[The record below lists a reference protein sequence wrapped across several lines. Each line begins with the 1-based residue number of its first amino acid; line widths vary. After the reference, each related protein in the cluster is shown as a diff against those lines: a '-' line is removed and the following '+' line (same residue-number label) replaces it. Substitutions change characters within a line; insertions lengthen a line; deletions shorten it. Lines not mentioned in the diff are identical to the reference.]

1 MTNLKETKINSKVV
15 YEGDFLD
22 VRKDNVLLPNGEK
35 GNREWIN
42 HPGASVIIP
51 ILPDGKIAL
60 IRQFRYA
67 VGSEFIELP
76 AGKLDPGES
85 PLECAKRELE
95 EEIGYKSNKIEF
107 IANIHPAIGFANEKM
122 NLFLATDLVQTKQN
136 KDADEFIDLMP
147 ANLEKALELVWSNKI
162 TDVKTIIGILWFQ
175 KICNND

>member
-1 MTNLKETKINSKVV
+1 
-15 YEGDFLD
+15 
-22 VRKDNVLLPNGEK
+22 
-35 GNREWIN
+35 
-42 HPGASVIIP
+42 
-51 ILPDGKIAL
+51 
-60 IRQFRYA
+60 
-67 VGSEFIELP
+67 
-76 AGKLDPGES
+76 
-85 PLECAKRELE
+85 
-95 EEIGYKSNKIEF
+95 IEF

>member
-1 MTNLKETKINSKVV
+1 MLYLTPAWAAKLHTTSNCSCLNKLSILSWSTRSILENRKELNYIS
-15 YEGDFLD
+15 
-22 VRKDNVLLPNGEK
+22 
-35 GNREWIN
+35 
-42 HPGASVIIP
+42 
-51 ILPDGKIAL
+51 
-60 IRQFRYA
+60 
-67 VGSEFIELP
+67 
-76 AGKLDPGES
+76 
-85 PLECAKRELE
+85 AKRELE

-147 ANLEKALELVWSNKI
+147 ANLEKALELVWLNKI